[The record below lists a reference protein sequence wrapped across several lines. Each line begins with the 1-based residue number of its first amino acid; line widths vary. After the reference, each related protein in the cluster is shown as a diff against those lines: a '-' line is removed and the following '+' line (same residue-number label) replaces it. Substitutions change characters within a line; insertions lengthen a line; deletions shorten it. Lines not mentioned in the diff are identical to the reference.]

1 MKRGYVLH
9 HRPYR
14 ESSALVNLLVD
25 GVGRVDA
32 VARLGSGKRSIKS
45 ILQPFQPLIFE
56 FSGKSELKSL
66 TQIEAAAPAIPLS
79 GYSLYSG
86 MYINELLMRTLSVH
100 HNAEALF
107 FIYHQSL
114 IGLATEFC
122 ESKLRYLELALL
134 RELGAMPS
142 LIRDTQGEP
151 LMSDYF
157 YQLIPEHGFQFVL
170 NSRARHAY
178 EGAMLIAL
186 NDNQLIEEQF
196 ISAKRLMRA
205 MLQPLLGSKPL
216 ISRQL
221 FIKAAH
227 STNST
232 NSTNS
237 ASATQS
243 QPNTGNN

>member
-25 GVGRVDA
+25 GIGRVDA
-32 VARLGSGKRSIKS
+32 VARDGSGKRSIKS

-56 FSGKSELKSL
+56 FSGKSELKNIS
-66 TQIEAAAPAIPLS
+66 QIEAAAPAVPLS
-79 GYSLYSG
+79 GYSLYAG

-107 FIYHQSL
+107 LIYHQAL
-114 IGLATEFC
+114 VGLAAQFC

-151 LMSDYF
+151 L
-157 YQLIPEHGFQFVL
+157 IPEHYYQLVPELGFQFVL
-170 NSRARHAY
+170 NSRAKHTY
-178 EGAMLIAL
+178 QGAMLTAH
-186 NDNQLIEEQF
+186 NDNQLLQEQF
-196 ISAKRLMRA
+196 LAAKRLMRS
-205 MLQPLLGSKPL
+205 MLQPLLGDKPL
-216 ISRQL
+216 VSRQL
-221 FIKAAH
+221 FMQ
-227 STNST
+227 
-232 NSTNS
+232 
-237 ASATQS
+237 ATA
-243 QPNTGNN
+243 PKMNGNN